1 MTSSPGVL
9 ASKSMSSSDSP
20 SEKYSWSFFSL
31 RSRKGRTAIDFSGA
45 PPCSDA
51 LDCPFGAN
59 CCAAE
64 VGRFD
69 RTNVSIT
76 QYPTP
81 IAARTAINQSR
92 DVVRPGAAWPDAGGR
107 GGTAVSGTAEGC
119 GGNLPDEEPD
129 SGDRRCKMRSMKAG
143 DVAPDGR
150 RVH

>member
-9 ASKSMSSSDSP
+9 ASRSMSSSDSP

-31 RSRKGRTAIDFSGA
+31 MSRKGRTAIDFSGA

-59 CCAAE
+59 CCAAA
-64 VGRFD
+64 VGRLD

-76 QYPTP
+76 QYATA
-81 IAARTAINQSR
+81 ITTRTAINQSR
-92 DVVRPGAAWPDAGGR
+92 DLVRRVAVLPDAVGRSAAAVPGAAEDR
-107 GGTAVSGTAEGC
+107 
-119 GGNLPDEEPD
+119 GGNLSDEESASD
-129 SGDRRCKMRSMKAG
+129 DRRCKTRSTKAG